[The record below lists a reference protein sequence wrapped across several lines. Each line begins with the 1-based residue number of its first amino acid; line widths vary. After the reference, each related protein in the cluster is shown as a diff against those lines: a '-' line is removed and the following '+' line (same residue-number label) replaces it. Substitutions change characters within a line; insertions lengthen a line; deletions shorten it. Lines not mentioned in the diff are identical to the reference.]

1 MKINEKYKIKS
12 DENNVI
18 ICEKY
23 IPKKGKNAGNEQW
36 RPISFHP
43 NLEFAY
49 KHLLELE
56 VNRSELN
63 ELETVLNAISD
74 VKSFIK
80 EMVGKWVLISKKFT
94 EIG

>member
-23 IPKKGKNAGNEQW
+23 IPKEGKNAGNEQW

>member
-23 IPKKGKNAGNEQW
+23 TPKEGKNAGNEQW
-36 RPISFHP
+36 RSISVHP

-56 VNRSELN
+56 INKTELKDI
-63 ELETVLNAISD
+63 EIVLKAIRD
-74 VKSFIK
+74 VKSFIR
-80 EMVGKWVLISKKFT
+80 EVVGK
-94 EIG
+94 

>member
-23 IPKKGKNAGNEQW
+23 TPREGKNAGNEQW
-36 RPISFHP
+36 RPMSFHP

-49 KHLLELE
+49 RHLLELE
-56 VNRSELN
+56 INKTELKDI
-63 ELETVLNAISD
+63 EIVLKAIRD
-74 VKSFIK
+74 VKSLIR
-80 EMVGKWVLISKKFT
+80 EVAGKWVLILRKFT

>member
-23 IPKKGKNAGNEQW
+23 TPREGKNAGNEQW
-36 RPISFHP
+36 RPMSFHP

-49 KHLLELE
+49 RHLLELE
-56 VNRSELN
+56 INKTELKDI
-63 ELETVLNAISD
+63 EIVLKAIRD
-74 VKSFIK
+74 VKSLIR
-80 EMVGKWVLISKKFT
+80 EVAGK
-94 EIG
+94 

>member
-23 IPKKGKNAGNEQW
+23 TPKEGKNAGKGQW
-36 RPISFHP
+36 RPMSFHP

-49 KHLLELE
+49 RHLLELE
-56 VNRSELN
+56 INKTELKDI
-63 ELETVLNAISD
+63 ETVLKAISD
-74 VKSFIK
+74 VKSFIR
-80 EMVGKWVLISKKFT
+80 EVVGK
-94 EIG
+94 

>member
-23 IPKKGKNAGNEQW
+23 IPKEGKNAGKEQW
-36 RPISFHP
+36 RPMSFHP

-49 KHLLELE
+49 RHLLELE
-56 VNRSELN
+56 INKTELKDI
-63 ELETVLNAISD
+63 ETVLKAISD
-74 VKSFIK
+74 VKSFIRGA
-80 EMVGKWVLISKKFT
+80 VGK
-94 EIG
+94 

>member
-80 EMVGKWVLISKKFT
+80 EMVGK
-94 EIG
+94 